1 MARFIGVEEIE
12 ALAVGAAVLGTG
24 GGGDPYLGKIMAQEA
39 IKEFGPVTLLDP
51 SEVPADALVVPVAMM
66 GAPTVF
72 VEKIPN
78 GDEALHSL
86 RRLEDYLGKK
96 AFAVMPMECG
106 GLNSTIPF
114 VVAARAGLPI
124 VDADGMGRAFPEL
137 QMETFSVYG
146 VSGTPMVIT
155 DERGNWTLL
164 NTVDNAMMEYI
175 ARGVAVRMGGVGH
188 IAEYPM
194 TGDEM
199 RRTSILQTVTLAI
212 ELGKAVLESSKKKV
226 SPLIAM
232 EEALIKSDYGK
243 PIILFE
249 AKITDVDRTTAEG
262 FAKGTVNLEGI
273 NGSEGHEFR
282 VDFQNE
288 NLIAYKG
295 DQVLATVPDLI
306 TFIDL
311 ETFKPL
317 TTETLRYGF
326 RVACLAIPTPPIMRT
341 EEALKVWGPKY
352 FGYDLPFIPVE
363 KLNEGMIVNGK

>member
-1 MARFIGVEEIE
+1 MRLIYAEDIE
-12 ALAVGAAVLGTG
+12 QLAIGAAVLGTG
-24 GGGDPYLGKIMAQEA
+24 GGGDPHIGKLMAQQA
-39 IKEFGPVTLLDP
+39 IRENGPVKMLDP
-51 SEVPADALVVPVAMM
+51 EEVPDDALIVPVAMM

-137 QMETFSVYG
+137 QMETFGVYG

-155 DERGNWTLL
+155 DERGNWSLL
-164 NTVDNAMMEYI
+164 NTVDNHMMEYI
-175 ARGVAVRMGGVGH
+175 SRGIAVRMGGVGH

-194 TGDEM
+194 TGREM
-199 RRTSILQTVTLAI
+199 KDTSIYNTVSLAI
-212 ELGKAVLESSKKKV
+212 ELGHSVNKANDMKV
-226 SPLIAM
+226 SPLSLM
-232 EEALIKSDYGK
+232 RDALVKSNYGE
-243 PIILFE
+243 PLILFE
-249 AKITDVDRTTAEG
+249 AKITDVDRTTSEG
-262 FAKGTVNLEGI
+262 FAKGQVQLIGI
-273 NGSEGHEFR
+273 NKFEDRDYR

-288 NLIAYKG
+288 NLIAYEG
-295 DQVLATVPDLI
+295 DRVLATVPDLI

-311 ETFKPL
+311 ETYKPL
-317 TTETLRYGF
+317 TTEALRYGF

-341 EEALKVWGPKY
+341 EEALKIWGPKY
-352 FGYDLPFIPVE
+352 FGYDIPFIPVE
-363 KLNEGMIVNGK
+363 RLYEGQATTL